1 MREAQP
7 RTGGGIA
14 ASNPP
19 SSPTKPGSSRG
30 SEDSRPAAVRRQS
43 SASRGEKGLFPTP
56 PVKSSSLKIINLK
69 KKKKSEGRKGA
80 KKKKSG
86 GFFIPPKFCSVKEG
100 ATWKRTH
107 LPPRLGGWGWRGC
120 LLGSRKDV
128 FYCRDINDMILAG
141 GGGPDTSPHVPPK
154 CRFLCHP
161 EMSGELQV
169 WV

>member
-1 MREAQP
+1 MRSAQLANVSSVCPHNRLNKFHPLPLQPPPPPSPNISIRAKHREIGTVVCKGEDFILRRRGEMREAQP

-69 KKKKSEGRKGA
+69 KKKKARGGRGQ
-80 KKKKSG
+80 KKKNR
-86 GFFIPPKFCSVKEG
+86 V
-100 ATWKRTH
+100 
-107 LPPRLGGWGWRGC
+107 
-120 LLGSRKDV
+120 V
-128 FYCRDINDMILAG
+128 FLFRRSFA
-141 GGGPDTSPHVPPK
+141 
-154 CRFLCHP
+154 R
-161 EMSGELQV
+161 
-169 WV
+169 